1 MPSERN
7 ARQTWADAVKGIATS
22 AVILIHV
29 VISLWDTG
37 NIFRSKFSELL
48 IIHFRT
54 FVIPVFFYSS
64 GIFVARRLI
73 GKMHVFYRNWLLA
86 VVWPYLLW
94 GMVVVVAEQLL
105 RGVRNPVDTSPIDIT
120 LLWTPIAWLWFLYVF
135 AIFQL
140 LAVACRRAPNVL
152 VGLGAAGV
160 LADALWP
167 LPVLL
172 HLCCYFLIFYA
183 VGVAYG
189 PRLLTWRISPTLGL
203 SALIASVPLALVAI
217 PNIAHLWTWP
227 GLPAALA
234 GVVGIWSGYAGSVS
248 ASRTARGSCI
258 SAVARWRSTLSTSS
272 LFPPRASCWSRD
284 WASPASPS
292 FSPPALPPVL
302 QARSPPTKSPPAWGS
317 R

>member
-1 MPSERN
+1 
-7 ARQTWADAVKGIATS
+7 
-22 AVILIHV
+22 
-29 VISLWDTG
+29 
-37 NIFRSKFSELL
+37 
-48 IIHFRT
+48 
-54 FVIPVFFYSS
+54 
-64 GIFVARRLI
+64 
-73 GKMHVFYRNWLLA
+73 MHVFYRNWLLA

-94 GMVVVVAEQLL
+94 GVVVVVAEQLL

-227 GLPAALA
+227 GLPVALA
-234 GVVGIWSGYAGSVS
+234 GVVGICWLGQRFEDSPWLLYLGRRSMAIYVIHIFF
-248 ASRTARGSCI
+248 I
-258 SAVARWRSTLSTSS
+258 SATRVVLVKGLGVTSVPIVFTACLAAGFAGALATYEIAARLGITVIFGLGLPAYARPRSIAVPAPWGTSS
-272 LFPPRASCWSRD
+272 VTSDATVEP
-284 WASPASPS
+284 
-292 FSPPALPPVL
+292 
-302 QARSPPTKSPPAWGS
+302 
-317 R
+317 